1 MKAQAKVH
9 FGTDGIRGTVGES
22 PITVD
27 FVLKLGWAAGRVF
40 GQQNEQGKV
49 LIGKDTRIS
58 GYMLESA
65 LEAGFSAAGFDVC
78 LLGPMPTPAIAYL
91 TQKLGATAGVVISA
105 SHNPYQDNGIKF
117 FNDVGQKLTEET
129 EKDIERLLSLPM
141 LTAHAESL
149 GKATRIND
157 AATLYIDFCKQE
169 FPDLDLTGMKIA
181 LDCANGATYHIAP
194 ALFQALGAE
203 LITLGV
209 SPDGRNINLDCGSTH
224 PEALQEAVKSHHAHL
239 GIAFDGDGDRVLMVD
254 ENGVIIDGDE
264 LLYIM
269 AKFMHDQGTLKGG
282 VVGTLM
288 SNLVLELA
296 IKNMG
301 LEFVR
306 TQVGDK
312 YVLAALQ
319 ENNWILGGESSGH
332 LIQMRRQPTG
342 DGIMSALQVL
352 EVLQTTKLTLRQAL
366 TGLQKFPQVM
376 INVPVKCQQDP
387 MLQPEIAQA
396 VADLEASFNGEGRV
410 LLRRSGTEPL
420 VRVMVEGKDPVR
432 VQTACEAL
440 AGVVKKCLVCD
451 KQHALI

>member
-1 MKAQAKVH
+1 MKSQAKVH

-40 GQQNEQGKV
+40 GQKSEGGKV

-65 LEAGFSAAGFDVC
+65 MQAGFSAAGFDVC
-78 LLGPMPTPAIAYL
+78 LVGPMPTPAIAYL
-91 TQKLGATAGVVISA
+91 AQKLGATAGVVISA

-117 FNDVGQKLTEET
+117 FNEHGHKLSEEV

-157 AATLYIDFCKQE
+157 AAEQYIDFCKGQ
-169 FPDLDLTGMKIA
+169 FPALRLNDFKIV

-194 ALFQALGAE
+194 TLFKALGAD

-209 SPDGRNINLDCGSTH
+209 SPDGRNINADCGSTH
-224 PEALQEAVKSHHAHL
+224 PELLCKTVKEHQADL

-254 ENGVIIDGDE
+254 AQGEVVDGDE

-269 AKFMHDQGTLKGG
+269 AKLMHDQGTLKGG

-288 SNLVLELA
+288 SNLALELA
-296 IKNMG
+296 IRGMG

-306 TQVGDK
+306 TNVGDK

-319 ENNWILGGESSGH
+319 ENDWILGGESSGH
-332 LIQMRRQPTG
+332 LIQMQRQPTG

-352 EVLQTTKLTLRQAL
+352 EVLQNTGLSLREAL

-396 VADLEASFNGEGRV
+396 VAELEASFNGEGRV

-432 VQTACEAL
+432 VEAACQAL

>member
-1 MKAQAKVH
+1 MTVH

-27 FVLKLGWAAGRVF
+27 FVLKLGWAAGRVL
-40 GQQNEQGKV
+40 GQTGPSKV

-65 LEAGFSAAGFDVC
+65 LEAGFSSAGVDVC

-91 TQKLGATAGVVISA
+91 TEKLGATAGIVISA

-117 FNDVGQKLTEET
+117 FNELGQKLSET
-129 EKDIERLLSLPM
+129 LEKDIERLMTLPM
-141 LTAHAESL
+141 LTNHSDLL
-149 GKATRIND
+149 GKASRITD
-157 AATLYIDFCKQE
+157 AAQQYTDFCKAQ
-169 FPDLDLTGMKIA
+169 FPALRLDGFKMIV
-181 LDCANGATYHIAP
+181 DCANGATYHIAP
-194 ALFQALGAE
+194 ELFSSMGAE
-203 LITLGV
+203 VIAIGV
-209 SPDGRNINLDCGSTH
+209 NPDGRNINADCGSTH
-224 PEALQEAVKSHHAHL
+224 PKNLSEAVKTHQADL

-254 ENGVIIDGDE
+254 ASGQVVDGDE
-264 LLYIM
+264 LLYII
-269 AKFMHDQGTLKGG
+269 AKFMRTQNAISGG

-288 SNLVLELA
+288 SNL
-296 IKNMG
+296 G
-301 LEFVR
+301 LEIAIRALGLDFVR

-312 YVLAALQ
+312 HVLAALQ
-319 ENNWILGGESSGH
+319 EKNWVLGGESSGH

-352 EVLQTTKLTLRQAL
+352 EVLQTSGLTLREAL
-366 TGLQKFPQVM
+366 TGLQKYPQVM

-396 VADLEASFNGEGRV
+396 VAKIEADFKGEGRV

-420 VRVMVEGKDPVR
+420 VRVMVEGKDSVR
-432 VQTACEAL
+432 VQAACEAL
-440 AGVVKKCLVCD
+440 VGVVKKCLVCD

>member
-40 GQQNEQGKV
+40 GQQDEQGKV

-65 LEAGFSAAGFDVC
+65 LQAGFSAAGFDVC

-117 FNDVGQKLTEET
+117 FNSVGQKLTEET

-157 AATLYIDFCKQE
+157 ATTLYIEFCKQE

-194 ALFQALGAE
+194 ALFKAMGAE

-224 PEALQEAVKSHHAHL
+224 PEALQEAVKTHHAHL

-254 ENGVIIDGDE
+254 EKGVVIDGDE

-288 SNLVLELA
+288 SNLALELA
-296 IKNMG
+296 IKAMG
-301 LEFVR
+301 LEFIR

-319 ENNWILGGESSGH
+319 EHDWILGGESSGH

-352 EVLQTTKLTLRQAL
+352 EVLQKTKLTLRQAL

-387 MLQPEIAQA
+387 MLQPEIAQT

-420 VRVMVEGKDPVR
+420 VRVMVEGKDPIR

>member
-1 MKAQAKVH
+1 MKAQAKMH

-40 GQQNEQGKV
+40 GHQATPAKIV
-49 LIGKDTRIS
+49 IGKDTRIS

-65 LEAGFSAAGFDVC
+65 LQAGFSAAGVDVC

-117 FNDVGQKLTEET
+117 FNSDGKKLPEDLER
-129 EKDIERLLSLPM
+129 DIERLLSLPM
-141 LTAHAESL
+141 VTAHAESL

-157 AATLYIDFCKQE
+157 AAQQYIDFCLAQYS
-169 FPDLDLTGMKIA
+169 DLDLSQFKIV

-194 ALFQALGAE
+194 TLFKAFGAN
-203 LITLGV
+203 LITLSV
-209 SPDGRNINLDCGSTH
+209 TPDGRNINANCGSTA
-224 PEALQEAVKSHHAHL
+224 PATLSAAVKQHQADL

-254 ENGVIIDGDE
+254 GKGDVVDGDQ

-269 AKFMHDQGTLKGG
+269 AKYLHDQGKLKGG

-288 SNLVLELA
+288 SNLGLELA
-296 IKNMG
+296 IRGMG
-301 LEFVR
+301 LDFVR
-306 TQVGDK
+306 TNVGDK
-312 YVLAALQ
+312 YVLAALE
-319 ENNWILGGESSGH
+319 ENGWLLGGESSGH
-332 LIQMRRQPTG
+332 LIQMHRLATG
-342 DGIMSALQVL
+342 DGIMSALAVL
-352 EVLQTTKLTLRQAL
+352 EVLQNTKLSLRDAL

-396 VADLEASFNGEGRV
+396 VAEIEASFKGEGRV

-440 AGVVKKCLVCD
+440 AGVVKKHLVCE
-451 KQHALI
+451 KQHSMV